1 MKKRP
6 AFSTGQLTPTAGEL
20 RVIDMTTGASALVG
34 GFPGG
39 AETDCLAFETGGGA
53 DVPWLSED
61 PVSGTIPAMDDLVED
76 VTFDPTGAGLGQPG
90 DYMAE
95 LKVKH
100 DTPYT
105 YANIPVTLH
114 LMAPGDYGI
123 FNGTVTGLE
132 ACDVNPMPLEGATVN
147 FWQGGS
153 ILYTTTTLANGYY
166 SYSVPEGTYDI
177 EVLMDGYVSLIAFD
191 MPVAGGETVTV
202 DFELRLD
209 APCLSVDPT
218 SLEEWLLPDTTG
230 DQILTLVNSGA
241 GEAVFEIVE
250 MAVAG
255 IQEAVELVLDDGSR
269 DNDIGIGGTLE
280 FLWVNRFTPDPEAF
294 PFNLEQ
300 VQIYFS
306 AVGLVNVGDDIII
319 VVYENT
325 TGNTDPAVGS
335 NWLYSYPTTVQA
347 LDTWN
352 VYDLPE
358 AVELNGPGDVIVGA
372 IALEVPGT
380 SYWPASID
388 QTATQQRSWA
398 GWWNASPP
406 PNPPLLPPD
415 DSWTLIDAYFPGNW
429 MVRGYG
435 EHGSWRHSLAL
446 RGSHRRR
453 CRCGQRNGCDGHLRL
468 NWPG

>member
-1 MKKRP
+1 MRNKTLYSLFALVLLAGMVFSLVQP
-6 AFSTGQLTPTAGEL
+6 ASAMVKPAAQGLDKVEPAVLNTISAK
-20 RVIDMTTGASALVG
+20 GAS
-34 GFPGG
+34 
-39 AETDCLAFETGGGA
+39 
-53 DVPWLSED
+53 
-61 PVSGTIPAMDDLVED
+61 
-76 VTFDPTGAGLGQPG
+76 
-90 DYMAE
+90 DY
-95 LKVKH
+95 V
-100 DTPYT
+100 
-105 YANIPVTLH
+105 
-114 LMAPGDYGI
+114 
-123 FNGTVTGLE
+123 
-132 ACDVNPMPLEGATVN
+132 
-147 FWQGGS
+147 
-153 ILYTTTTLANGYY
+153 
-166 SYSVPEGTYDI
+166 
-177 EVLMDGYVSLIAFD
+177 
-191 MPVAGGETVTV
+191 
-202 DFELRLD
+202 
-209 APCLSVDPT
+209 
-218 SLEEWLLPDTTG
+218 
-230 DQILTLVNSGA
+230 
-241 GEAVFEIVE
+241 VE

-415 DSWTLIDAYFPGNW
+415 ASWVLIDDYFPGNW

-435 EHGSWRHSLAL
+435 ETAGEDIVWLSEDPISGTVAGDSEQDVTVTFDATGLAL
-446 RGSHRRR
+446 G
-453 CRCGQRNGCDGHLRL
+453 DYFATLRVKNPPAAAINVPVTL
-468 NWPG
+468 HVVETITRSIWLPIIMK